1 MKIGVLDFVNGER
14 KGDQEKQQPSV
25 QGKEPQTNSTS
36 VRCQGY
42 GSGIKPGSSRLK
54 QHPDRFTWWNKL
66 IIQFFSHEDTSPNQ
80 FWFPSHTELY
90 KLSCTEIL
98 GTSSYSLYEL
108 TSSFHIFHLSH
119 LSGTLFSTFLLRFRV
134 VTSAEVAAS
143 KTSSGMLTAFL
154 LLHKEKKIYS
164 WFGAM

>member
-14 KGDQEKQQPSV
+14 RGDQEKQQPSV

-42 GSGIKPGSSRLK
+42 GSGIKPGIIPLYHSGSSRLK

-66 IIQFFSHEDTSPNQ
+66 IIQFFSHEDTSPYQ

-98 GTSSYSLYEL
+98 GTSSYSSSTVYMNWHLPSTFSISL
-108 TSSFHIFHLSH
+108 TSLVLCSVHSCWGLEWS
-119 LSGTLFSTFLLRFRV
+119 
-134 VTSAEVAAS
+134 
-143 KTSSGMLTAFL
+143 L
-154 LLHKEKKIYS
+154 LLK
-164 WFGAM
+164 